1 MDFLCL
7 SAYWRSLL
15 GSSLSHWGIQSSL
28 RLTYWKSRPH
38 WGYHVP
44 HVRDATEEGVSFTA
58 GTGYPRIRFIRP
70 NSVPRLVRPRFIVP
84 SSPYQPYFD
93 DQTSR
98 SLIRDSLAFTH
109 SVFLLPGLSKW
120 LGRSLD
126 VTSLQKT
133 PPLPVMPLEIEDRFG
148 H

>member
-7 SAYWRSLL
+7 SAYWRSLK

-44 HVRDATEEGVSFTA
+44 HVRDATQEGVSFTA
-58 GTGYPRIRFIRP
+58 GTRCPRIRFIRP

-84 SSPYQPYFD
+84 SSPYQPYTDFD
-93 DQTSR
+93 TLGGYQ
-98 SLIRDSLAFTH
+98 IIHYCGVINPVKAF
-109 SVFLLPGLSKW
+109 FNIE
-120 LGRSLD
+120 LD
-126 VTSLQKT
+126 NSF
-133 PPLPVMPLEIEDRFG
+133 IYSFCA
-148 H
+148 